1 MGRKIRKKNKWE
13 KTETENNNKEQ
24 GGGGAKKLQKK
35 LSDGEGFG
43 GKRNETRNGRYVF
56 PHFLLLF
63 FCTLPFFIFPSF
75 CQLFVFLFIYFF
87 FSPNVAVAV
96 MSFFIF
102 IFPLATFL
110 RQPPILP
117 SSTPSLHC
125 LQAVERNKIK

>member
-35 LSDGEGFG
+35 NCRRGRGLG
-43 GKRNETRNGRYVF
+43 GNEMKRETVVM
-56 PHFLLLF
+56 F

-125 LQAVERNKIK
+125 LQAVERKKIK

>member
-24 GGGGAKKLQKK
+24 GRRGENCKKNW
-35 LSDGEGFG
+35 EGVG

-56 PHFLLLF
+56 FLLFF

-87 FSPNVAVAV
+87 FSPT
-96 MSFFIF
+96 S
-102 IFPLATFL
+102 
-110 RQPPILP
+110 Q
-117 SSTPSLHC
+117 SL
-125 LQAVERNKIK
+125 